1 MLNAVHT
8 ITDIFHVE
16 GTFISLN
23 EEARKENSQIDSESS
38 TVEKVGSKRPCTMY
52 FLRNHGLITL
62 ASKFKE
68 LNPVMVEPIISLFQ
82 VLIED
87 VCAVDRGIA
96 ADQDL
101 VLGVTAFLQSM
112 MTFNIIGR
120 ASEFKFC
127 EFMFST
133 ASMMKVY
140 DGLLLSWFQI
150 IDKVAGAPALAS
162 IPSKTRENLDSTST
176 AQTVIDNG
184 YHREFPLFCL
194 LLNYVHHGGKSGEYS
209 RTGLLYLIE
218 VASESEALVNWVLKS
233 DLSSLM
239 ASGLCAL
246 YSQLSRT
253 IQQPELNH
261 EPKDRFDQKDLD
273 VFLSYLLFWQDM
285 LTFAQKSTSLTK
297 NLVYHFD
304 VLFVRQLLYN
314 SIVESTDYSGGYS
327 DSLLSIL
334 TSILETLNHDLLSQ
348 AIVCYFIGH
357 PVSHAQ
363 AVTSSNAR
371 PPSSISLYSFKQG
384 SPILTLGDVICS
396 TLADDSSKRVHA
408 LRLCCVLFFKY
419 YPYTMDTLIPIKRSV
434 PANGGSL
441 KTLTVVQS
449 VCKSVL
455 SDIMD
460 SVTMNGKVD
469 QYKRDIE
476 LMAERTPFPSP
487 SLQKRYLAE
496 ELMRLETSGQ
506 ILLKQNY
513 PHYTLRMH
521 QLQEQELSNIDKA
534 DENLL
539 TIIMGKLLPNFFTN
553 SISENLTL
561 TLVIIELG
569 TCGWLNLE
577 GWATQVLLEAIERLR
592 EEYMEIT
599 SRVEGF
605 EGTLEK
611 LKQDMGSNDPEL
623 QKEDFSDD
631 EQSSLQVIE
640 SEDTA
645 IESRRS
651 SFRGWIPSPLR
662 AKELVTRSFSVI
674 SHLSVRS
681 MVFSDDEDGAQDSGN
696 ESARDLRGI
705 TPPNL
710 NCSIDDSSDEPE
722 RLSKQGSQD
731 QLLNAIEINGTS
743 IQLMDFCTN
752 ALIFQDFV
760 CELMALYH
768 VRFWLFDNH

>member
-1 MLNAVHT
+1 M
-8 ITDIFHVE
+8 FHVE
-16 GTFISLN
+16 GTFTYLD
-23 EEARKENSQIDSESS
+23 EDARKENSQTDSESS
-38 TVEKVGSKRPCTMY
+38 AVEKGGLKRPCTIY

-87 VCAVDRGIA
+87 LCAVDCGVA

-120 ASEFKFC
+120 ASEHKFC

-140 DGLLLSWFQI
+140 DGLLLSWFQMI
-150 IDKVAGAPALAS
+150 EKVAGAPALGLAT
-162 IPSKTRENLDSTST
+162 SKTWENVDSNSS
-176 AQTVIDNG
+176 AQTLIDNG

-253 IQQPELNH
+253 IQQPDLNH
-261 EPKDRFDQKDLD
+261 EPKDRFDQKDLS

-285 LTFAQKSTSLTK
+285 LTFAQKSASLTK

-314 SIVESTDYSGGYS
+314 SIVESTDFSGGYS

-357 PVSHAQ
+357 PVSYGQ
-363 AVTSSNAR
+363 AIISNNTR

-384 SPILTLGDVICS
+384 SPILKLGDVICS
-396 TLADDSSKRVHA
+396 TLAADDSSKRVHA
-408 LRLCCVLFFKY
+408 LRLCSVLFSKY
-419 YPYTMDTLIPIKRSV
+419 YPYTMDTLIPIKRSI
-434 PANGGSL
+434 PTNGGSL

-496 ELMRLETSGQ
+496 ELVRLETSGQ
-506 ILLKQNY
+506 ILLKRNY
-513 PHYTLRMH
+513 PQYTLRMH
-521 QLQEQELSNIDKA
+521 QIQEQDLSNSDRA
-534 DENLL
+534 NENLITL
-539 TIIMGKLLPNFFTN
+539 ILGKLLPSFFTN

-561 TLVIIELG
+561 TLIIIELG

-577 GWATQVLLEAIERLR
+577 GWATQVLLEVIEQLR
-592 EEYMEIT
+592 GEYMEIT
-599 SRVEGF
+599 GIIEGF
-605 EGTLEK
+605 EGMLDK
-611 LKQDMGSNDPEL
+611 LKQEMGSNDPEL
-623 QKEDFSDD
+623 QKEEFSDD
-631 EQSSLQVIE
+631 EPSSLRVVK
-640 SEDTA
+640 SEETA
-645 IESRRS
+645 IASRHS
-651 SFRGWIPSPLR
+651 SFRDWIPSPLR

-696 ESARDLRGI
+696 ETTRDLHGN
-705 TPPNL
+705 TPNVT
-710 NCSIDDSSDEPE
+710 CSINDGSDEPE
-722 RLSKQGSQD
+722 GLSKQGSQD
-731 QLLNAIEINGTS
+731 QLLDAIDIKGIS

-752 ALIFQDFV
+752 ALILQDFV
-760 CELMALYH
+760 CELMALYQ